1 MFPQRVTTRPFS
13 LCLLALSAVLVLG
26 LVQWSFLPILI
37 QNGPVSSSGILEM
50 SGGHSSK
57 FAAPLKCIFGDGM
70 APCLLQVRLQI
81 QRFTFRIPSAQESVL
96 AGPEVFFLSYHPL
109 RAPPSA

>member
-1 MFPQRVTTRPFS
+1 MFPQRVTTRPYN
-13 LCLLALSAVLVLG
+13 LCLLALSTLLVLG

-50 SGGHSSK
+50 SVGHSSK
-57 FAAPLKCIFGDGM
+57 FAAPLKCIFGDST
-70 APCLLQVRLQI
+70 APCLVHKRLQI
-81 QRFTFRIPSAQESVL
+81 QRFTFRIPSVPESL
-96 AGPEVFFLSYHPL
+96 QSGPEVFFLSYHPL